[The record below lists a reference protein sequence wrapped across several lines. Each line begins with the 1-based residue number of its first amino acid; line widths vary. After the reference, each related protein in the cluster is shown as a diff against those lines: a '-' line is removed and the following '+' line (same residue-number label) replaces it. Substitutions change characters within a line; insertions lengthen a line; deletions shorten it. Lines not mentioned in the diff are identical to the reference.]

1 MAALAE
7 YPEIK
12 IVSEASGDWKQSVTQ
27 QKIAGVLPTLSQ
39 IDIVFSRGVA
49 AFGAAQV
56 LMVAGKDVPLL
67 VHGFDGMDVKMLMD
81 MNAKSGYESV
91 AINTDPGAAGATVNA
106 ALAKLAGVE
115 VPMKMI
121 ALIPQIPLDQIK
133 ADDTTV
139 ADGDTIWVK
148 YDYDYTLKNIIGAK

>member
-1 MAALAE
+1 VRGFASNQAEQAIQDALMAALAE

-91 AINTDPGAAGATVNA
+91 AINTDPYPAGRGQDQRLTPNPTGANH
-106 ALAKLAGVE
+106 ALCHQLCRRSRCFREKE
-115 VPMKMI
+115 TSP
-121 ALIPQIPLDQIK
+121 PHPH
-133 ADDTTV
+133 
-139 ADGDTIWVK
+139 
-148 YDYDYTLKNIIGAK
+148 